1 MVQFVQFDLFA
12 GKPPAAILERGATM
26 EEKTE
31 MRIPG
36 PNDPDYEGP
45 DFLWMTEQEE
55 KKPAKRLYDDCAWAK
70 EPDKI
75 PEDQIAETLETEV
88 LIVGGGI
95 AGLAAGARCTDL
107 GLKCIVIEK
116 YHGIVSRGAHIA
128 CVDSPVMRKLGVS
141 IDKQQFAR
149 DWMHICGSRVNEDLL
164 WLYLNN
170 CSDAVQWLVD
180 LGGDAVELRLFGGR
194 YRGPDFTEYDGTH
207 YLIQKPEATRY
218 KNYAGARLMCEILQD
233 HCLEGEGNQIIRKTK
248 AQYLEKD
255 DSGRVVSCIAQ
266 GEDGKYRRFRG
277 TRAVVLATGDIGSN
291 KDMMR
296 TFAPIGLV
304 PKVNFY
310 FPQVPDPDNPGHR
323 TGLNQGDGHR
333 MAYWMGAKFE
343 TPSWALSM
351 HLQAY
356 AFFVFFFL
364 FVNRDGKR
372 FMNEDTWVQAKSIRC
387 AMQPRGDY
395 AFTIFDKKWFDELGD
410 LADITGGQ
418 FVGPMMMDYGEKWS
432 RANGIDKAIEQ
443 YVERGFC
450 FKADTLDELADKM
463 GVPKDTFL
471 ATVAR
476 YNELYELGEDLDY
489 GKRSEL
495 LTSISEPPFYA
506 LKWGPALCNVHGGVI
521 TDTEMHILDDD
532 YNIIPGLYAVGNV
545 AGGLYGVDYP
555 LLWNGNSHSRAL
567 TWARAAIADIAKNK
581 END

>member
-12 GKPPAAILERGATM
+12 GKQPAAILERGATM

-141 IDKQQFAR
+141 IDKKQFAR

-180 LGGDAVELRLFGGR
+180 LGGDAVELKLFGGR

-351 HLQAY
+351 HPQAY

-476 YNELYELGEDLDY
+476 YNELAEKGEDEDF
-489 GKRSEL
+489 GKLPWHLSKIVKPPFRGFWMGACL
-495 LTSISEPPFYA
+495 LTTEQGILINEKAQAVDDSSEPIEGLFVT
-506 LKWGPALCNVHGGVI
+506 GDCSGGFFVNNYPCLMAGI
-521 TDTEMHILDDD
+521 AMGRTMTFAIK
-532 YNIIPGLYAVGNV
+532 AVKV
-545 AGGLYGVDYP
+545 AFG
-555 LLWNGNSHSRAL
+555 
-567 TWARAAIADIAKNK
+567 
-581 END
+581 EE